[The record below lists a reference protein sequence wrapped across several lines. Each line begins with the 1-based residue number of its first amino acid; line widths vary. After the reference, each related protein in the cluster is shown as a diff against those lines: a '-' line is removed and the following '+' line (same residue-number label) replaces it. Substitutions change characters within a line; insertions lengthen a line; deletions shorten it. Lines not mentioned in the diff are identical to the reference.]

1 MSFLPSASMFAKFLL
16 FPSGQCFHKDPG
28 WSWHFCISATFGAN
42 FIQCCVFIPWTFSV
56 EKSPDSFVC
65 LILENC
71 IQDLLHAKQKTKC
84 LPHPPRDKTGHI
96 IACLFVLCAI
106 YPVGIFRDT
115 SVVCAGPVVSL
126 QVHSSP
132 YQDLYDFSVL
142 LLRWK
147 GHLLALISPCST
159 GQSHLSTCI

>member
-1 MSFLPSASMFAKFLL
+1 MSHLQPLLQPPGFDIVADNMSFLPSASMFAKFLL

-84 LPHPPRDKTGHI
+84 LPHPPRYKTGHI

-115 SVVCAGPVVSL
+115 SVVCAGPLSFPFRCIALPTRTCMTSL
-126 QVHSSP
+126 
-132 YQDLYDFSVL
+132 FS
-142 LLRWK
+142 
-147 GHLLALISPCST
+147 C
-159 GQSHLSTCI
+159 